1 MRAVKMIIV
10 ILAVLSVGKASGFE
24 YEIIGH
30 AVYRNYTFF
39 PDGDGQV
46 ITEAIDLTDKD
57 IEVPSKIYTL
67 PTTVIAHGAFSCTDI
82 ESVHI
87 PSSIKIIGTGA
98 FYRCVNLKKVTLEEG
113 LERIEAGAFGAC
125 EQLEEIELPASIKHV
140 SRSAFIG
147 CTNLKSIRLLG
158 NQSLEELYDKD
169 ITGRENAKYDF
180 EKDGCK
186 YRISSYS
193 DKTVEMADA
202 PRDISELD
210 IPATIN
216 WSENDWTVSG
226 IGRGCFSESKLT
238 SVKLPAT
245 IKTIG
250 DYAFYGCTA
259 LEKIELPD
267 GLTSIGEYAF
277 CLNISLEELK
287 LPKSLTDLGEG
298 ALYRCTGLKEI
309 SIPQELKRIPDYA
322 FYGCPDATIIFP
334 EPSVL
339 KSIGRNAFFDNSVM
353 TELNIPES
361 VDTMGYLGYFKKLE
375 AVNLPSQLK
384 VLGAFHHCP
393 NLSTISIP
401 DNIQQIPHFA
411 FLNDENLTSIHWPK
425 FLEQIFARAFA
436 NTGFTTIE
444 MPDTVWKTDEVIDVG
459 FVTHPSQYW
468 IFDGAFSDCHKLESV
483 DLSNCCAYI
492 FKDAFANCEQL
503 RTVKAGQS
511 TPPYFGDTYLIAD
524 EYEDGAETCFS
535 PSTYLLATLQVPEGS
550 KEAYANA
557 SNWKNFATIEDI
569 LPKEEVNGIQSVHSF
584 PSKTPV
590 YYNLQGNRQNRLA
603 KGINIIR
610 QSDGTTRKV
619 IVK

>member
-267 GLTSIGEYAF
+267 GLTSIG
-277 CLNISLEELK
+277 
-287 LPKSLTDLGEG
+287 
-298 ALYRCTGLKEI
+298 
-309 SIPQELKRIPDYA
+309 
-322 FYGCPDATIIFP
+322 
-334 EPSVL
+334 
-339 KSIGRNAFFDNSVM
+339 RNAFFDNSVM

-590 YYNLQGNRQNRLA
+590 YYNLQGNRQNRPA

>member
-1 MRAVKMIIV
+1 MIIV
-10 ILAVLSVGKASGFE
+10 ILAVLSVGKASGFD
-24 YEIIGH
+24 YKIIGH
-30 AVYRNYTFF
+30 SVCRNYTFI

-46 ITEAIDLTDKD
+46 ITEAIDLTSKD
-57 IEVPSKIYTL
+57 VDVPSKIFTL

-87 PSSIKIIGTGA
+87 PSTIKIIGTGA
-98 FYRCVNLKKVTLEEG
+98 FYRCVNLKKVELEEG
-113 LERIEAGAFGAC
+113 LEKIDAGAFGAC
-125 EQLEEIELPASIKHV
+125 EQLEEIELPASIRHI
-140 SRSAFIG
+140 SRSAFVG
-147 CTNLKSIRLLG
+147 CTNLKNIRLRG
-158 NQSLEELYDKD
+158 NQSLEELYDKN
-169 ITGRENAKYDF
+169 ITGKENAKYDF

-186 YRISSYS
+186 YRISSYT
-193 DKTVEMADA
+193 DKTVEITDA
-202 PRDISELD
+202 PRDINELD
-210 IPATIN
+210 IPSTIN
-216 WSENDWTVSG
+216 ALENDWTISG

-245 IKTIG
+245 ITSIS
-250 DYAFYGCTA
+250 DYAFYDCTS

-267 GLTSIGEYAF
+267 GLTTIGEYAF
-277 CLNISLEELK
+277 CMDISLKELT
-287 LPKSLTDLGEG
+287 LPTSLTTLGEG
-298 ALYRCTGLKEI
+298 ALYRCVGLKEI
-309 SIPQELKRIPDYA
+309 RIPQGLKRIPDYA

-334 EPSVL
+334 ESSVL
-339 KSIGRNAFFDNSVM
+339 TSIGRNAFFDNVVM

-361 VDTMGYLGYFKKLE
+361 VDSMGYLGYFKNLE

-444 MPDTVWKTDEVIDVG
+444 MPDTVWSTDEIIDVG
-459 FVTHPSQYW
+459 LVTHPSSYG
-468 IFDGAFSDCHKLESV
+468 IFDGAFSDCHKLKTV
-483 DLSNCCAYI
+483 DLSNCCAFV
-492 FKDAFANCEQL
+492 FKDAFMNCEQL
-503 RTVKAGQS
+503 RTIQVRQS
-511 TPPYFGDTYLIAD
+511 TPPYYGDTYLIAD
-524 EYEDGAETCFS
+524 EYEDEAETCFS

-550 KEAYANA
+550 KDDYANA
-557 SNWKNFATIEDI
+557 TNWKNFATIADT
-569 LPKEEVNGIQSVHSF
+569 LPKEEFNGIQSIHSF
-584 PSKTPV
+584 PGKTPV
-590 YYNLQGNRQNRLA
+590 YYNLQGNRQNRTT